1 MPTITHIKI
10 QNSAESYEIGGGSGA
25 TILDYATCT
34 LGEVITAFQE
44 GPVYLER
51 EDASVGKS
59 IMAVYQAWSSGST
72 GVICISGSYTSNPG
86 NESVFAMQ
94 TVLVGGNLTD
104 TFASAAENAAGI
116 NITANTTDGNNL
128 NIVSI
133 GNDPFTFNAADPTSD
148 DHVANKKYVDDQ
160 IAALQS
166 TIASLQAN
174 ILTELDRQT
183 LDVLENKSTS

>member
-44 GPVYLER
+44 GPVYLEM
-51 EDASVGKS
+51 EDASTGKVVMTVS
-59 IMAVYQAWSSGST
+59 QAWSSGSA
-72 GVICISGSYTSNPG
+72 GVICITGSYGNDPG
-86 NESVFAMQ
+86 NESDFAIS
-94 TVLVGGNLTD
+94 TVLVGGNLTE
-104 TFASAAENAAGI
+104 TIASASGNASGIGIGVTGNLISITNLSSDLFNIPVETPSEN
-116 NITANTTDGNNL
+116 
-128 NIVSI
+128 
-133 GNDPFTFNAADPTSD
+133 
-148 DHVANKKYVDDQ
+148 DHAANKKYVDDQ

-166 TIASLQAN
+166 TIAALQAN
-174 ILTELDRQT
+174 TLTELDRQT

>member
-25 TILDYATCT
+25 TVLDYATCT

-44 GPVYLER
+44 GPVYLEM
-51 EDASVGKS
+51 EDASIGK
-59 IMAVYQAWSSGST
+59 AVVTVSQAWSSGSN
-72 GVICISGSYTSNPG
+72 GVVCISGTTGSDPG
-86 NESVFAMQ
+86 NESHFTMGTA
-94 TVLVGGNLTD
+94 LVSGNLTD
-104 TFASAAENAAGI
+104 TFASAVENAVSI
-116 NITANTTDGNNL
+116 NIVVEDGNLEIRNTSDYNLL
-128 NIVSI
+128 NISI
-133 GNDPFTFNAADPTSD
+133 KTPSENDHA
-148 DHVANKKYVDDQ
+148 ANKKYVDDQ

-174 ILTELDRQT
+174 VLTELDRQT